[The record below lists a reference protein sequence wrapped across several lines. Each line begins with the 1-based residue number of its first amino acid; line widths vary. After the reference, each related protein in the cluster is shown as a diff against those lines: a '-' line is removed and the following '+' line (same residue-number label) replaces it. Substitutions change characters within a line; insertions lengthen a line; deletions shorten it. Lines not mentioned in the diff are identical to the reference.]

1 MYYKIALSNVKKSFK
16 DYAIY
21 FLTLSFAV
29 CIFYSFNS
37 IEAQKAFIELGK
49 SQNKIMQSMM
59 SIIDIVS
66 VFVSI
71 ILGCLIIY
79 ANNFL
84 IKKRKKEFGIYLTL
98 GMPKKKISIILF
110 METFLVGILSLV
122 VGLAIGIFISQGLS
136 AFTIKMFQ
144 IDMSAYKFV
153 FSIKALIKTSLYF
166 AIIFIL
172 VMIFNSFMISKY
184 KLIDMINASRKNEEM
199 KIKKNAVSFIIF
211 ILGIAFIATEC
222 YLVKITGRDMQSK
235 NLKIAAAL
243 AIISIFLIF
252 YGLSGLCINLIKKNR
267 KVYFKNLNIF
277 VARQIYSKINTNF
290 ISMSIICIMLSL
302 TVIVLSTGLSF
313 KQILENSLRENTSFD
328 ASARMYIDN
337 KTPVKSIED
346 AFKKMNVTFKDNV
359 ECRYLN
365 VYGLNTPVEDII
377 GKYADDKKDVSDYKY
392 TPAIR
397 ISDYNNMQ
405 KLRGEKT
412 IDLKDNQVIVTSN
425 HGTMSSAADK
435 MVNSGDSIILRNEKF
450 TIANKEVMHELYYTA
465 FVNYNYFTLI
475 VPDKLTDGCDVI
487 ESVVNME
494 YKGDKEKTE
503 EEYVKLLR
511 DITLSRNSYKLDG
524 VYISGDT
531 RERVIESNKGFY
543 TTLLFVGVYLGII
556 FLLASAAVLALQQL
570 SEASDS
576 SERYVSLK
584 RIGASK
590 SMINKSIFIQIL
602 IYFIFPLILSIV
614 HSVIA
619 ILYISDYLNSFGKG
633 YILPSALFTA
643 GVITLIYGGY
653 FYVTYNGYKAVVKGY
668 NHN

>member
-172 VMIFNSFMISKY
+172 VIIFNSFMISKY

-328 ASARMYIDN
+328 
-337 KTPVKSIED
+337 
-346 AFKKMNVTFKDNV
+346 
-359 ECRYLN
+359 
-365 VYGLNTPVEDII
+365 
-377 GKYADDKKDVSDYKY
+377 VSNF
-392 TPAIR
+392 I
-397 ISDYNNMQ
+397 
-405 KLRGEKT
+405 
-412 IDLKDNQVIVTSN
+412 
-425 HGTMSSAADK
+425 
-435 MVNSGDSIILRNEKF
+435 
-450 TIANKEVMHELYYTA
+450 
-465 FVNYNYFTLI
+465 
-475 VPDKLTDGCDVI
+475 
-487 ESVVNME
+487 
-494 YKGDKEKTE
+494 
-503 EEYVKLLR
+503 
-511 DITLSRNSYKLDG
+511 
-524 VYISGDT
+524 
-531 RERVIESNKGFY
+531 
-543 TTLLFVGVYLGII
+543 
-556 FLLASAAVLALQQL
+556 
-570 SEASDS
+570 
-576 SERYVSLK
+576 
-584 RIGASK
+584 
-590 SMINKSIFIQIL
+590 SIFFMFA
-602 IYFIFPLILSIV
+602 FIIVVIPLI
-614 HSVIA
+614 
-619 ILYISDYLNSFGKG
+619 
-633 YILPSALFTA
+633 
-643 GVITLIYGGY
+643 
-653 FYVTYNGYKAVVKGY
+653 
-668 NHN
+668 

>member
-1 MYYKIALSNVKKSFK
+1 MYFKIALSNVKKSFK
-16 DYAIY
+16 DYAVY

-59 SIIDIVS
+59 NIIDIVS

-98 GMPKKKISIILF
+98 GMPKKQISIILF
-110 METFLVGILSLV
+110 METLLVGILSLAA
-122 VGLAIGIFISQGLS
+122 GLAIGIFISQGLS

-144 IDMSAYKFV
+144 IDMRAYKFV

-166 AIIFIL
+166 AIIFML

-184 KLIDMINASRKNEEM
+184 KLIDMMNASRKNEEM
-199 KIKKNAVSFIIF
+199 KIKKPVVSFFII
-211 ILGIAFIATEC
+211 ILGIVFIAAEC
-222 YLVKITGRDMQSK
+222 YLVKITGRDMQNK
-235 NLKIAAAL
+235 NLKIAAAF
-243 AIISIFLIF
+243 AVIATFLVF
-252 YGLSGLCINLIKKNR
+252 YGLSGLCINIIKKNK

-313 KQILENSLRENTSFD
+313 KQILENSLREDTPFD

-337 KTPVKSIED
+337 KTSVKSIED

-359 ECRYLN
+359 DCRYLN
-365 VYGLNTPVEDII
+365 VYGLKTPVGDIV
-377 GKYADDKKDVSDYKY
+377 GKYADDKKDVSDYKQ

-397 ISDYNNMQ
+397 ISDYNNM
-405 KLRGEKT
+405 LRFKGEKPVE
-412 IDLKDNQVIVTSN
+412 IKDSQVLVTSN

-435 MVNSGDSIILRNEKF
+435 MVKIGDSITLGNDKF
-450 TIANKEVMHELYYTA
+450 TIANKEVIHDLYYTA
-465 FVNYNYFTLI
+465 FANYNYFTLI
-475 VPDKLTDGCDVI
+475 VPDKLADGCEVI
-487 ESVVNME
+487 ESVVNMK
-494 YKGDKEKTE
+494 YKGDKDKTE
-503 EEYVKLLR
+503 EEYSKLLR
-511 DITLSRNSYKLDG
+511 SLTLSADGYKLDG
-524 VYISGDT
+524 VYISGYT
-531 RERVIESNKGFY
+531 REKVIESNKGFY

-602 IYFIFPLILSIV
+602 IYFILPLILAVV
-614 HSVIA
+614 HSVTA
-619 ILYISDYLNSFGKG
+619 ILYISDYLNAFGKG